1 MATKVAS
8 MATTKRER
16 QKAARR
22 QKLEQMERANKRRK
36 MIRRG
41 VITAIVAVLVVGSA
55 ALLFAGKSTPTTTT
69 TSTTSTSSTT
79 TTTEISKADEA
90 AQAKANGLAAA
101 AGCPAST
108 LTKVNTLTWKTAPAM
123 TINKSLTYYAHFVTT
138 AGSFVVK
145 LDAATAPITTNNFI
159 FLVDHKFYNC
169 VIFQRAQR
177 GFMFQGGD
185 PTGTGT
191 GGPGYT
197 IPDELPKTGTPTYP
211 LYSVAMANAGPNTGG
226 SQFFIVTGKE
236 GETLQPSYSLFGQ
249 VVSGMNVVMKINS
262 EGNPNAS
269 SSGIPPLVTNRMLS
283 VTISN
288 SAT

>member
-1 MATKVAS
+1 

-22 QKLEQMERANKRRK
+22 QKMEQMQRMNKRRK
-36 MIRRG
+36 TIRR
-41 VITAIVAVLVVGSA
+41 VIITAVVAVLVVGSA
-55 ALLFAGKSTPTTTT
+55 ALLFAGKSPSTTTTTTTVAGTTTTAPTTTT
-69 TSTTSTSSTT
+69 TLSA
-79 TTTEISKADEA
+79 ADKA
-90 AQAKANGLAAA
+90 AQVTANGLAAA

-108 LTKVNTLTWKTAPAM
+108 LTRVNTLTWKAAPAM

-159 FLVDHKFYNC
+159 FLADHNFYKC
-169 VIFQRAQR
+169 VVFQRVVP
-177 GFMFQGGD
+177 GFVVQGGD
-185 PTGTGT
+185 PTGTGG

-197 IPDELPKTGTPTYP
+197 IPDEYPKAGTPTYP
-211 LYSVAMANAGPNTGG
+211 LYSVAMANASKAHTGG
-226 SQFFIVTGKE
+226 SQFFIVSGTQ
-236 GETLQPSYSLFGQ
+236 GESLPNTYSLFGQ
-249 VVSGMNVVMKINS
+249 VVSGTNAVMKINN
-262 EGNPNAS
+262 EGNAAN
-269 SSGIPPLVTNRMLS
+269 SGVPPLVTNRMLS